1 MSTSYVM
8 KVSRNG
14 QVSIPADAR
23 ARWNADRVVV
33 VDLGDRIVM
42 RPLSE
47 DAAGYLV
54 GKYRHGPSTALYAI
68 GHCLALLP
76 VALMPTV
83 FGFAGAIYF
92 VVALGLGL
100 VFLWS
105 AVGLAR
111 RGTLD
116 AARRLMVT
124 SLVYL
129 PVLLGVLA
137 LDRVPLP

>member
-47 DAAGYLV
+47 DAAGDLV
-54 GKYRHGPSTALYAI
+54 GKYRHGPGTDD
-68 GHCLALLP
+68 
-76 VALMPTV
+76 
-83 FGFAGAIYF
+83 
-92 VVALGLGL
+92 
-100 VFLWS
+100 
-105 AVGLAR
+105 AR
-111 RGTLD
+111 RAARADD
-116 AARRLMVT
+116 AAAEKRKQR
-124 SLVYL
+124 
-129 PVLLGVLA
+129 
-137 LDRVPLP
+137 